1 MPSEETPEN
10 PLDSQVVTNFVQQ
23 GSTSTFVPDVSW
35 EVYRLVRD
43 ALRGNLLGVQAWQR
57 IREAQHASP
66 DSSIRYQ
73 GHIITAD
80 YLAKAE
86 AGLLDRDPVQQPW
99 VQVVTLHEAKRQ
111 TNSRDG
117 NPRWMLT
124 YSVGSTDD
132 NLITVYTEPDAQ
144 FALNDLTALVGFMV
158 QLSIVHN
165 KAINV
170 RPLSAA
176 GDPQLF
182 GNVLDDQAV
191 LYLQQAKSIYQKQQ
205 YLQVP
210 DLEPQVSWSAGIPVS
225 APVFDDTHNLNTERF
240 FTP

>member
-1 MPSEETPEN
+1 MPSEETFEIP
-10 PLDSQVVTNFVQQ
+10 PDPQVGLNYIQQ
-23 GSTSTFVPDVSW
+23 SSTSTFVTDVSR
-35 EVYRLVRD
+35 EVYRLVCD
-43 ALRGNLLGVQAWQR
+43 ALRGNRLRVQDWER

-80 YLAKAE
+80 YLAQAKAE
-86 AGLLDRDPVQQPW
+86 LFRDPVQQPW

-182 GNVLDDQAV
+182 GNVFDDQDV
-191 LYLQQAKSIYQKQQ
+191 LYLQRPKTLYSKMPYPQQPSISISS
-205 YLQVP
+205 
-210 DLEPQVSWSAGIPVS
+210 DSTG
-225 APVFDDTHNLNTERF
+225 RF

>member
-1 MPSEETPEN
+1 MPSEETSEIP
-10 PLDSQVVTNFVQQ
+10 PDPQVGINYIQQ
-23 GSTSTFVPDVSW
+23 SSTSTFVTDVSW

-43 ALRGNLLGVQAWQR
+43 ALRGNRLRVQDWQR

-66 DSSIRYQ
+66 DRSIRYQ

-80 YLAKAE
+80 YLAQAE
-86 AGLLDRDPVQQPW
+86 ATAELFQDSVQQPW

-182 GNVLDDQAV
+182 GNMFDSQVVGHVYPTPQLS
-191 LYLQQAKSIYQKQQ
+191 QQHPSISRTS
-205 YLQVP
+205 
-210 DLEPQVSWSAGIPVS
+210 DSTG
-225 APVFDDTHNLNTERF
+225 RF

>member
-1 MPSEETPEN
+1 MPSEETPEI
-10 PLDSQVVTNFVQQ
+10 PLDSQVGINYIQQ
-23 GSTSTFVPDVSW
+23 SSTSTYVPDVSR
-35 EVYRLVRD
+35 EVYALVLD
-43 ALRGNLLGVQAWQR
+43 ALRGNRLRVWEWER

-66 DSSIRYQ
+66 DRSIRYQ

-80 YLAKAE
+80 RLAQAKAE
-86 AGLLDRDPVQQPW
+86 LFRDPVQQPW

-144 FALNDLTALVGFMV
+144 FALNDLTALVGFKV

-170 RPLSAA
+170 RPLASA

-191 LYLQQAKSIYQKQQ
+191 HYVQQAKSLYTKIIYPQQ
-205 YLQVP
+205 P
-210 DLEPQVSWSAGIPVS
+210 SIS
-225 APVFDDTHNLNTERF
+225 NTSDSTGRF